1 MSKPVARVDAQTLRR
16 RVRVAL
22 GQEPGDLVLRDGQ
35 VVNVF
40 TEQVETA
47 NVVLADGWIAGVGLF
62 EWPAHET
69 VSLSG
74 QAVLPGL
81 IDAHMHLESTLLL
94 PGELAKVIVPHG
106 TTTVVAD
113 PHEIAN
119 VAGVAGIELLIHAS
133 TGLPLDVFFM
143 APSCV
148 PASPW
153 ESAGA
158 VLDAATVEEVL
169 KHPGVLGLAEMM
181 NFPGVINQQPEVLQ
195 KIAGASSRGMPVDG
209 HAPGLTGQQLL
220 AYAAAGI
227 HSDHESITVEEAL
240 AKAALGMLVQVREG
254 SSARSL
260 DCYLPLLAEGRLG
273 DWCLVTDDIHVD
285 DLMDHGHMD
294 NLLRRVVAAG
304 VPAAH
309 AVRHLSLIP
318 ARHYGLSDRGAIAP
332 GYRADLLVVQDLTSF
347 EPHTVIKNG
356 QIVARTGVYQAEERQ
371 PAVKFENTVRLA
383 RLDDRDF
390 ELRPNSNHCPVIG
403 IVPDTIVTR
412 HESRSV
418 RADPATK
425 RWVFDPEE
433 DVSLVACVERH
444 RATGRVGMGL
454 ARGFGFRRAGA
465 LGSSV
470 AHDAHN
476 LVTAGTNPG
485 DMLACVRTLEEMG
498 GGLVV
503 VSAGSVVA
511 RLPLQV
517 AGLVS
522 TENSRTVRRQLGEL
536 TEAARSLGCTLPAPF
551 GTLSF
556 LCLSV
561 IPELRITDRGVLDVV
576 GQRLI
581 EL

>member
-1 MSKPVARVDAQTLRR
+1 MLRR

-22 GQEPGDLVLRDGQ
+22 GHEPGDLLLRGGQ

-40 TEQVETA
+40 TEQIETA

-74 QAVLPGL
+74 QAILPGL
-81 IDAHMHLESTLLL
+81 IDAHTHLESTLLL

-119 VAGVAGIELLIHAS
+119 VAGVAGIELLIDAS

-158 VLDAATVEEVL
+158 TLDAGTVEEVL
-169 KHPGVLGLAEMM
+169 KHPRVLGLAEMM

-195 KIAGASSRGMPVDG
+195 KIAGAGSRGMPVDG

-260 DCYLPLLAEGRLG
+260 DSYLPLLAEGRLG

-294 NLLRRVVAAG
+294 NLLRRVVGGG
-304 VPAAH
+304 VPAAR
-309 AVRHLSLIP
+309 AVRHVSLIP
-318 ARHYGLSDRGAIAP
+318 ARHYGLNDRGAVAP
-332 GYRADLLVVQDLTSF
+332 GYRADLLVVQDLTGF
-347 EPHTVIKNG
+347 KPHTVIKNG
-356 QIVARTGVYQAEERQ
+356 QIVARTGAYEAEERQ
-371 PAVKFENTVRLA
+371 PAVTFENMVRLA
-383 RLDDRDF
+383 QLDEGDF
-390 ELRPNSNHCPVIG
+390 ELRPNSDQCPVIG
-403 IVPDTIVTR
+403 IIPDNIVTR
-412 HESRSV
+412 HESCSV
-418 RADPATK
+418 RVDPATK
-425 RWVFDPEE
+425 RWVFDPDR
-433 DVSLVACVERH
+433 DVSLVACAERH
-444 RATGRVGMGL
+444 RATGRVGIGL

-476 LVTAGTNPG
+476 LVMAGTNPG
-485 DMLACVRTLEEMG
+485 DMLACVRVLEEMG
-498 GGLVV
+498 GGFVV
-503 VSAGSVVA
+503 VSAGSVLA

-522 TENSRTVRRQLGEL
+522 TQDFPTVRRQLGEV
-536 TEAARSLGCTLPAPF
+536 TKAARSMGCTLPAPF

-556 LCLSV
+556 LSLSV
-561 IPELRITDRGVLDVV
+561 IPELRITDHGVLDVV
-576 GQRLI
+576 GQRLV